1 MIRRLAYD
9 DRRLRDL
16 PGEPLLAT
24 MIESAARCCGMGLLY
39 EFWGVFEGRLGRS
52 PKGLLLQKG
61 RSLWAT
67 ALCGEAVP
75 EMVDF
80 LRFRQEGWLM
90 LCPRL
95 ADAWPGAGLP
105 LRVMAL
111 PGDAACPVPEREY
124 FPHTATAVADCNL
137 AVGELT
143 PQQYEAAV
151 VNLHLAQR
159 RRVGIAVTLQQDGR
173 PVAAAAVTDS
183 GSRWGQISYVA
194 TLPDCEGQGLG
205 RAVVYRC
212 AGWLRE
218 RGLVPLVACE
228 AHRESFYAGL
238 GFEQISEVAVFAHES
253 RP

>member
-1 MIRRLAYD
+1 
-9 DRRLRDL
+9 
-16 PGEPLLAT
+16 
-24 MIESAARCCGMGLLY
+24 
-39 EFWGVFEGRLGRS
+39 
-52 PKGLLLQKG
+52 
-61 RSLWAT
+61 
-67 ALCGEAVP
+67 
-75 EMVDF
+75 
-80 LRFRQEGWLM
+80 M
-90 LCPRL
+90 LCPLL

-111 PGDAACPVPEREY
+111 PKDAACPVPEREY
-124 FPHTATAVADCNL
+124 FSHTATAVADCNL

-212 AGWLRE
+212 ADWLRE

-238 GFEQISEVAVFAHES
+238 GFEKISEVAVFAHES